1 VGVFEEE
8 KICMET
14 AITEIAPDIFRI
26 SVYPPGAAVSY
37 GCFLIRDEQSTM
49 IETGL
54 QGMYDLVHGAVR
66 RLIDPAELRYLVIP
80 HFEMDECG
88 SLNRFLAVAPHAEPV
103 CSPVGGRVTVRDFS
117 ERPAKVVGHGEQL
130 ALGRKTLHM
139 VLAPWVH
146 YWDSMLVY
154 DETDRT
160 LFTSDLFMQPGD
172 REPITSEDRSAEI
185 IDFCRFSGLFPSQ
198 KHLEKV
204 LDRLEPLSVD
214 TLACHH
220 GSVLTGDPH
229 RYYRALRAHTVG
241 DVVDAPFYELRTP
254 SSAGY

>member
-1 VGVFEEE
+1 
-8 KICMET
+8 MET
-14 AITEIAPDIFRI
+14 TITEIAPDIFRI

-37 GCFLIRDEQSTM
+37 GCFLIRDEQSAM

-66 RLIDPAELRYLVIP
+66 RLLDPAELRYLVIP

-117 ERPAKVVGHGEQL
+117 ERPAKIMGHGEQL

-160 LFTSDLFMQPGD
+160 LFTSDLFMQPGN

-185 IDFCRFSGLFPSQ
+185 IAFCRFSGLLPSQ

-204 LDRLEPLSVD
+204 LDRLEPLSVE

-220 GSVLTGDPH
+220 GSILSGDPQ

-241 DVVDAPFYELRTP
+241 DIVDAPFYELRTP
-254 SSAGY
+254 SSAGD